1 MKIARILVV
10 EDDSIIS
17 MDIQNTLQKLGHELA
32 GTAVLGEEAVE
43 KASDL
48 RPELVLMDIEL
59 AGELDGVEA
68 AAHIRERL
76 QIPVIFLTAYSEDT
90 TLQRAKTTEPYGYL
104 VKPLVERDLRIGIEM
119 ALHKHQAERRMAERE
134 RWFTDTLTSIG
145 EAVIA
150 TDPQGQVRFM
160 NSLAESIT
168 GWRRD
173 EAIAQ
178 HLDNVLVLSEKGAP
192 GHGSSPFAEAARE
205 GFAVDWSSNTYV
217 WPREGP
223 LTPIDYAATRIRHE
237 NGETVGV
244 VIVFRDISPRKLME
258 QEREGLISELQN
270 ALAKV
275 KTLSGML
282 PICASC
288 KKIRDDKGYWEAV
301 EGYLRKHS
309 DVTFT
314 HGLCPGCIRKLYPD
328 FADEILASLPPSES
342 GTLNGEAVGR

>member
-1 MKIARILVV
+1 MKRARILVV

-43 KASDL
+43 QASEL
-48 RPELVLMDIEL
+48 RPDLVLMDIEL
-59 AGELDGVEA
+59 AGDLDGVEA

-76 QIPVIFLTAYSEDT
+76 QIPIIFLTAYSEDT

-119 ALHKHQAERRMAERE
+119 ALHKHQAERRMVERE

-150 TDPQGQVRFM
+150 TDPQGQIRFM

-168 GWRRD
+168 GWPRD
-173 EAIAQ
+173 KAVTQ
-178 HLDNVLVLSEKGAP
+178 HLDKVLVLSGENPP
-192 GHGSSPFAEAARE
+192 GGVSSPFAEALQE

-223 LTPIDYAATRIRHE
+223 RTPIDYAATRIRHE
-237 NGETVGV
+237 DGETVGV

-270 ALAKV
+270 ALARV

-282 PICASC
+282 PICAGC
-288 KKIRDDKGYWEAV
+288 KKIRDDKGYWEGV
-301 EGYLRKHS
+301 ERYIQKHS
-309 DVTFT
+309 DATFT
-314 HGLCPGCIRKLYPD
+314 HSLCPACIRKLYPD
-328 FADEILASLPPSES
+328 FADEILATLPPSE
-342 GTLNGEAVGR
+342 LAPCDGEAVKQ

>member
-1 MKIARILVV
+1 MKKARILVV
-10 EDDSIIS
+10 EDDAIIS

-43 KASDL
+43 KAAELGPD
-48 RPELVLMDIEL
+48 LVLMDIEL

-68 AAHIRERL
+68 AAHIREQL

-119 ALHKHQAERRMAERE
+119 ALHKHQAERRMVERE

-150 TDPQGQVRFM
+150 TDPQGQIRFM

-168 GWRRD
+168 GWPRD
-173 EAIAQ
+173 KAIAQ
-178 HLDNVLVLSEKGAP
+178 PLDKVLVLSGESPP
-192 GHGSSPFAEAARE
+192 GGVSSPFAEALRE
-205 GFAVDWSSNTYV
+205 GFAVDWSGNTCV

-223 LTPIDYAATRIRHE
+223 RTPIDYAATRIRQDS
-237 NGETVGV
+237 GETVGV
-244 VIVFRDISPRKLME
+244 VIVFRDISPRKQME
-258 QEREGLISELQN
+258 QEREGLICELQS

-275 KTLSGML
+275 KTLSGLL

-288 KKIRDDKGYWEAV
+288 KKIRDDHGYWEGV
-301 EGYLRKHS
+301 EGYIAKHS
-309 DVTFT
+309 DAKFS
-314 HGLCPGCIRKLYPD
+314 HGLCPVCIRKLYPD
-328 FADEILASLPPSES
+328 FADEILASLPPSE
-342 GTLNGEAVGR
+342 LEARDGAAVKR